1 MFNRHF
7 AVSVVQ
13 GQLPFPK
20 VYHRESTT
28 LQLLIISQSFLRNM
42 GLFTNEWFQ
51 YFILIFLPHKSVD
64 VCLFLDLIVWSY
76 LVTFFY
82 LKENIVTGNYFTV
95 SSNDSH
101 DQTDV
106 VFTSF
111 KLSLLFSITLVAV
124 APLFAFLLIH
134 FPLLFGCSF
143 PWFILN
149 WLDFIYFD
157 LSVIFFVCVCAA
169 QFAFVFS
176 PPHFLF
182 CSPVTLINFWP
193 VDSAW
198 VLLKGAAT
206 TNTSAC
212 WVLKFLFRLF
222 ICFVLKTY

>member
-1 MFNRHF
+1 
-7 AVSVVQ
+7 
-13 GQLPFPK
+13 
-20 VYHRESTT
+20 
-28 LQLLIISQSFLRNM
+28 M

-76 LVTFFY
+76 LVTFFFY

-134 FPLLFGCSF
+134 FPLLFGYSF

-157 LSVIFFVCVCAA
+157 LSVIFFLQLSLPLSFHHLIFC
-169 QFAFVFS
+169 FA
-176 PPHFLF
+176 
-182 CSPVTLINFWP
+182 
-193 VDSAW
+193 
-198 VLLKGAAT
+198 VLLLWS
-206 TNTSAC
+206 TSGQ
-212 WVLKFLFRLF
+212 
-222 ICFVLKTY
+222 

>member
-1 MFNRHF
+1 MSFFGSDCVVISSHF
-7 AVSVVQ
+7 
-13 GQLPFPK
+13 
-20 VYHRESTT
+20 
-28 LQLLIISQSFLRNM
+28 
-42 GLFTNEWFQ
+42 
-51 YFILIFLPHKSVD
+51 
-64 VCLFLDLIVWSY
+64 
-76 LVTFFY
+76 FFY
-82 LKENIVTGNYFTV
+82 LKENTVTGNYFTV

-134 FPLLFGCSF
+134 FPLLFGYSF

-157 LSVIFFVCVCAA
+157 LSVIFFFFATE
-169 QFAFVFS
+169 FAFVFS

-193 VDSAW
+193 VDSA
-198 VLLKGAAT
+198 
-206 TNTSAC
+206 
-212 WVLKFLFRLF
+212 
-222 ICFVLKTY
+222 